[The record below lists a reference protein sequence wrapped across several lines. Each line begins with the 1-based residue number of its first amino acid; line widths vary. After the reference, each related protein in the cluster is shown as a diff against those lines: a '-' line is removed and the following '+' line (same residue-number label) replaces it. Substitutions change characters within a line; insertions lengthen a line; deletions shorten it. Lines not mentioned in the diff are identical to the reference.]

1 MIALAVALAVT
12 CYNYGVVTQCS
23 DGTIIYKYGN
33 QIQIDPASQQP
44 SRQLE
49 QQLPAIP
56 AIESIQPIDLSPR
69 VLEPFK

>member
-12 CYNYGVVTQCS
+12 CYNYGTVTQCS
-23 DGTIIYKYGN
+23 DGTVIYKYGN
-33 QIQIDPASQQP
+33 QIQIDPANPQP

-56 AIESIQPIDLSPR
+56 AIELTQPIDLSPR